1 MFCNAIFSHW
11 IVFLAN
17 LLLIV
22 SIAPQAAGQT
32 NPLIAEKNESANVPE
47 EIVVYGE
54 RNIIQLR
61 AEVYRAEEIFL
72 DRFNLLNSDNN
83 FDFKC
88 KSITFLGDRA
98 RKHVCVPR
106 FAQKFEARMAAAMVR
121 DGNFETQPRFRTQL
135 KKMEGLLVKEMLTL
149 IGEDEELREAQL
161 KLDEARSAYEDEL
174 KERRQK

>member
-1 MFCNAIFSHW
+1 MFCNAIFSHR

-32 NPLIAEKNESANVPE
+32 NPLIAEKNESANAPE

-61 AEVYRAEEIFL
+61 AEVYRAEQAFL
-72 DRFNLLNSDNN
+72 DKFNLLNSDDN

-88 KSITFLGDRA
+88 KIITLLENRA
-98 RKHVCVPR
+98 RKRVCVPR
-106 FAQKFEARMAAAMVR
+106 FAQKYEARMAAAMIR
-121 DGNFETQPRFRTQL
+121 DGNFQTPPRFQAQL
-135 KKMEGLLVKEMLTL
+135 RKYEALLVEEMLVL
-149 IGEDEELREAQL
+149 IGDDEELREAYS
-161 KLDEARSAYEDEL
+161 KLELAKTAYEGEL